1 MQKTSISTYIKTLL
15 TCLAILFFI
24 SIPNTKASS
33 TKLPINSNEINI
45 SAKSALAVDTSSRQ
59 ILYDKNGNESLPIAS
74 VSKLI
79 TASIVLDKIQQHEL
93 SWDTKVKIGPAIAKL
108 SENSEYTN
116 VPLKSGSSY
125 TVKQLFDASLIC
137 SANAAAMA
145 LGNHIAGSS
154 NQFGIMM
161 QNYAKKLDINDA
173 QLYNACGL
181 TNKLLG
187 DGLTNKS
194 IAPDAENKMSAVGI
208 AKIAQKLVHDNP
220 IILQT
225 TKEKNLN
232 WENKPYH
239 NTNEL
244 LGKSEPFFVDG
255 LKSGTSDS
263 AGENFVGTATKN
275 GHRIITVIMGAEKGQ
290 RFPQTELMLKAI
302 NNKLQPNSIANQT
315 KKIRVYNGQQKTS
328 EVKPMADQTFWLP
341 KQEKIKTMI
350 TANKKQ
356 SWIMAPIKANQS
368 YGKLTV
374 SSNGNDLY
382 FLPGTKTQM
391 TMIYARSNPI
401 SYEKLALEILLV
413 ILIIG
418 LSYLGIKRFKH

>member
-1 MQKTSISTYIKTLL
+1 MQKTSIDIYIKTLL

-24 SIPNTKASS
+24 SIPNIKASS

-93 SWDTKVKIGPAIAKL
+93 SWDTKVKIAPAIAKL

-208 AKIAQKLVHDNP
+208 AKIAQKLVNDNP

-225 TKEKNLN
+225 TKEKKLN
-232 WENKPYH
+232 WENKPYQ

-244 LGKSEPFFVDG
+244 LGKQEPFHVDG
-255 LKSGTSDS
+255 LKTGTSDS
-263 AGENFVGTATKN
+263 AGENFVATATKN
-275 GHRIITVIMGAEKGQ
+275 GHRIITVIIGAEKGQ

-302 NNKLQPNSIANQT
+302 NNKLKPNSISNQT
-315 KKIRVYNGQQKTS
+315 KKIRIYNGQQKTS
-328 EVKPMADQTFWLP
+328 EVKPLEDKTFWLP
-341 KQEKIKTMI
+341 KQESLQTSI

-356 SWIMAPIKANQS
+356 NWIMAPIKAKQP

-374 SSNGNDLY
+374 SSKGNDLY
-382 FLPGTKTQM
+382 LLPGTKTQVN
-391 TMIYARSNPI
+391 MIYTKANPL
-401 SYEKLALEILLV
+401 SYEKVALEILLV
-413 ILIIG
+413 MLIIG